1 MTKGINVRNSNIRLN
16 NPTDNEK
23 EKYQNSPVSI
33 TRNGDVGLN
42 PKFSLFSSL
51 DALVSIPR
59 NEDMG
64 LNPKLSLFSSLDAPV
79 SFPRNEGVGLN
90 PKLSLFSSF
99 DAPVSIPRNGDVGL
113 NPKLSLFS
121 SLDGI
126 NDATIGLKVTKEN
139 FPNKL
144 LLVKLNTDSVR
155 KTFGLLE

>member
-16 NPTDNEK
+16 NPTDNEIF
-23 EKYQNSPVSI
+23 YYLYSPVSF
-33 TRNGDVGLN
+33 T
-42 PKFSLFSSL
+42 
-51 DALVSIPR
+51 
-59 NEDMG
+59 
-64 LNPKLSLFSSLDAPV
+64 
-79 SFPRNEGVGLN
+79 RNEGVGLN

-99 DAPVSIPRNGDVGL
+99 DAPVSIPRNGDVDLNPKLSLFSFLDAPVSISRNGDMGLNPKLSLFSTLDAPVSIQRNGDVGL

>member
-33 TRNGDVGLN
+33 T
-42 PKFSLFSSL
+42 
-51 DALVSIPR
+51 
-59 NEDMG
+59 
-64 LNPKLSLFSSLDAPV
+64 
-79 SFPRNEGVGLN
+79 
-90 PKLSLFSSF
+90 
-99 DAPVSIPRNGDVGL
+99 RNGDVGL

-155 KTFGLLE
+155 ITFGLLE